1 MKTKLSIVSA
11 KAYKTKDGYGEYRFP
26 FEVLDKT
33 AGGSNLGR
41 IEWHLECLTGKK
53 TKGRYYIEKL
63 LIWAT
68 QTRDERYVK
77 KIFEIPCYTE
87 ALCGD
92 SLLRESYVNYVWRV
106 MPCEI
111 HKTMMFSAYPANNH
125 KELVINVGSSI
136 GIDIDFV

>member
-1 MKTKLSIVSA
+1 MQKKLNIVSA
-11 KAYKTKDGYGEYRFP
+11 KAYKNKDGWGEYRFP

-33 AGGSNLGR
+33 PGGSNLGR
-41 IEWHLECLTGKK
+41 IEWHLEALTGKK

-63 LIWAT
+63 HIWAT
-68 QTRDERYVK
+68 QTRDPRYAK
-77 KIFEIPCYTE
+77 KIFEIPCYSE
-87 ALCGD
+87 SFLGD
-92 SLLRESYVNYVWRV
+92 SIKRESYLNYVWRV

-125 KELVINVGSSI
+125 KELVVNAGSGI